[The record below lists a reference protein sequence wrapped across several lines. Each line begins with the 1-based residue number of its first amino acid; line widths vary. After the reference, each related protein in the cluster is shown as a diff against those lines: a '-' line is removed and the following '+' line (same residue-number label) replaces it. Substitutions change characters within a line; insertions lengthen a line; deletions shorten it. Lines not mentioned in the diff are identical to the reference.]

1 MVGYS
6 KFKSKFFI
14 VSKSRRINN
23 RLQKVSWVKKML
35 SANVAL
41 GINVSS
47 LTECAPDTLC
57 SERYFLAT
65 KTEKEIRVTAQF
77 SNC

>member
-23 RLQKVSWVKKML
+23 HLQKVSWVKKML

-47 LTECAPDTLC
+47 LSERAHFQTLC
-57 SERYFLAT
+57 VRRGTF
-65 KTEKEIRVTAQF
+65 
-77 SNC
+77 